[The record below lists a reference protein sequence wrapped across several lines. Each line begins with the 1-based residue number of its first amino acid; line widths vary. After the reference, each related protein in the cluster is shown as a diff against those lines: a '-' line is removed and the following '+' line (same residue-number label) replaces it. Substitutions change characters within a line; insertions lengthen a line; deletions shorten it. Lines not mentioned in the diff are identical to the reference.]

1 MLVAL
6 IACTHSPGNLKRL
19 VRSCVTVTLV
29 AVQLLSPRPYL
40 VRVYCLK
47 GFEVQAMNSDGTTS
61 DPFLKLKL
69 GTHHIDDHK
78 NYIPSTVEPGFYR

>member
-29 AVQLLSPRPYL
+29 AVQLLSPHPYL
-40 VRVYCLK
+40 VRVYCLNAT
-47 GFEVQAMNSDGTTS
+47 GVQPMDDTTS